1 MQKTEKHCKNQ
12 CFCYHKT
19 TKISPKTG
27 PKTQKSASGPGH
39 LRNRK
44 KRCCKP
50 KNWGQKVEKHGVFSL
65 FACRFWTGAFTNR
78 CLPYCF
84 LQCFLKASV
93 TTYQKQKVL
102 AEKCP
107 PPGKPVTFCECHP
120 EDHAPAPSVRA
131 DLGSCLRFNL
141 MDPGD
146 LLFRLPRP
154 SRVRE
159 PTVSELSGSCHLYS
173 FIICEWQLLQLFAV
187 GFWWIIASCCWW
199 VPRVSVNVVPGACA
213 KGGAW
218 NFAMKMF
225 GAMPANALQQDE
237 PLERFQSLRP
247 GCLKMQRCCQMRLLL
262 LKSGDVLWHEDCL
275 QQCLVAILGKC
286 SWNTG
291 NVAAWGRRSQLEPC
305 CKCWSPCC
313 RTLSHLVTPLAT
325 RRSVIEYIESLHVLR
340 ICCSATTAS
349 CSKSQFWQL
358 LSRSNGTWWNIV
370 EQCRC
375 HRCRS

>member
-93 TTYQKQKVL
+93 TTYQKQEVL

-107 PPGKPVTFCECHP
+107 APPGKPVTFYECHP

-131 DLGSCLRFNL
+131 DLYHIYISLSLSLPPLSIYLSTYLSIYLAIYPSIHPSIYLSIYLSIHVQTAYQELAAELEKQTPN
-141 MDPGD
+141 PWD
-146 LLFRLPRP
+146 LDNWEAR
-154 SRVRE
+154 
-159 PTVSELSGSCHLYS
+159 
-173 FIICEWQLLQLFAV
+173 
-187 GFWWIIASCCWW
+187 
-199 VPRVSVNVVPGACA
+199 
-213 KGGAW
+213 
-218 NFAMKMF
+218 
-225 GAMPANALQQDE
+225 
-237 PLERFQSLRP
+237 
-247 GCLKMQRCCQMRLLL
+247 
-262 LKSGDVLWHEDCL
+262 
-275 QQCLVAILGKC
+275 
-286 SWNTG
+286 
-291 NVAAWGRRSQLEPC
+291 
-305 CKCWSPCC
+305 
-313 RTLSHLVTPLAT
+313 
-325 RRSVIEYIESLHVLR
+325 
-340 ICCSATTAS
+340 
-349 CSKSQFWQL
+349 
-358 LSRSNGTWWNIV
+358 LSRSRMRSWELGCTNGW
-370 EQCRC
+370 
-375 HRCRS
+375 S